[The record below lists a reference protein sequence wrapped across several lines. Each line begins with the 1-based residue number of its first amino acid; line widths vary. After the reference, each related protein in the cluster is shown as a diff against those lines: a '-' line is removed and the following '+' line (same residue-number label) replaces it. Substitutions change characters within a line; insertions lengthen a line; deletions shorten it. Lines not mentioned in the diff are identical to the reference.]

1 MSCLRHCFKRGR
13 AFLLKHRDVLSSEG
27 VPTKT
32 LKVEPEVLGR
42 RPDHAPKNRS
52 IIHGLTKFFK
62 HVLLWLC
69 ALGLELPVTLH
80 QDSQR
85 QEAFRP
91 LALGLAGVAS
101 VKALLDSDNA
111 VLEVHTSPLQT

>member
-13 AFLLKHRDVLSSEG
+13 AFLLKHSDVLSPEG

-32 LKVEPEVLGR
+32 LEIEPEVFGR
-42 RPDHAPKNRS
+42 WTNHASKNRS
-52 IIHGLTKFFK
+52 IIHRFAKVFK
-62 HVLLWLC
+62 HVLFWLRT
-69 ALGLELPVTLH
+69 LRLQLPVTLH
-80 QDSQR
+80 QDPQR
-85 QEAFRP
+85 QEAFGP

-111 VLEVHTSPLQT
+111 VLKIHASPLQT